1 MLALV
6 VSLLLGWLAGAAGN
20 LLAEALPPRAPDAP
34 PRPAPHLLHYVTL
47 PWYFLRQ
54 QRRGV
59 CPGCGERV
67 SIRAPLLE
75 AACIAAFAAG
85 WLRFGADPAA
95 LGVFCL
101 AAWFFITIA
110 AIDFERRLV
119 LNVMLAPATVAA
131 LALSFLP
138 GAPEPL
144 NALLG
149 AAAGFG
155 LMLLIHLLTRGTLGA
170 GDVKLAGVIG
180 LMTGFPDVLIAL
192 ALGII
197 AGGLAA
203 LVLIVTRRAGMKSY
217 IAYAPYLC
225 LGAMVALARLL
236 MTG

>member
-1 MLALV
+1 MPALILLA
-6 VSLLLGWLAGAAGN
+6 LLGWLAADRQPAA
-20 LLAEALPPRAPDAP
+20 ERCRPRPDAP
-34 PRPAPHLLHYVTL
+34 GPRPAPHLLHYVTL

-54 QRRGV
+54 QRRG
-59 CPGCGERV
+59 
-67 SIRAPLLE
+67 SAP
-75 AACIAAFAAG
+75 AAASDAHPRRSWNSPASPFVAG

-95 LGVFCL
+95 LAVFCL
-101 AAWFFITIA
+101 AAWFLLTIA

-119 LNVMLAPATVAA
+119 LNVMLAPAAVAA

-180 LMTGFPDVLIAL
+180 LLAGFPAVLTAL
-192 ALGII
+192 LWGILLG
-197 AGGLAA
+197 GVAA
-203 LVLIVTRRAGMKSY
+203 LVLILTKRAGRKTY

-225 LGAMVALARLL
+225 LGALL
-236 MTG
+236 TLYLRVL